1 MGYAQ
6 RSTFTFSEDDS
17 LPTPGYTLP
26 GDRRSLGSLLL
37 HVLLRVFSLVGKG
50 FAWLALLGLLHSVPL
65 WLGIL
70 TGQWLLRRLLSYLLG
85 GMQFS
90 LLAML
95 LQALRALGRILVIG
109 AAITWRY
116 WPRFTL
122 KPPWSYLA
130 LGFYGALWLYA
141 EVLALSSW
149 GH

>member
-17 LPTPGYTLP
+17 LPTQGYTLA
-26 GDRRSLGSLLL
+26 GDRRRLGSRLLQL
-37 HVLLRVFSLVGKG
+37 PLRVLSAAIKL

-70 TGQWLLRRLLSYLLG
+70 TGYFLLRWSLSYLLG

-95 LQALRALGRILVIG
+95 LALLRRLGRTLVLFACIS
-109 AAITWRY
+109 WRY

-122 KPPWSYLA
+122 KPPWSFVA
-130 LGFYGALWLYA
+130 LGFYGAGWLYA
-141 EVLALSSW
+141 EVLLLSSW